1 MENKTPSHPFRKLP
15 IVLLIVL
22 AMSLTLLFIRDTTK
36 GWLLDSTHLSGQD
49 RLLIYVGDIR
59 RTLARYDFLPYLIAE
74 HQPSRALLEGD
85 VSQRDAV
92 ETYLAQLD
100 KASQTRGWYLLDFKG
115 AFVASSSPVYQWRES
130 DGLAITSLM
139 QQLGGEVVTLNYLS
153 QGQARYYRAA
163 PIYGSQGLIGIAVA
177 RINLQTLSESWLAN
191 NEFVLISD
199 RQKRFFLTSSQSIL
213 KRQIGKD
220 TMPPFSPFLLPDG
233 TEVSLVS
240 IENQPYLVQSVSLD
254 DLKWNIH
261 YLTPIKELDDTVNT
275 VMLIATIVMLLIL
288 VVIMLTIERRQKI
301 RSREALQQAISDSER
316 QLRTIIS
323 KTNVGLLMLTGQ
335 GRVAYINPMALRYFG
350 LSEPLATHMEAWQ
363 LFETMVGNTTVMSM
377 LKSLSTHANFSRQS
391 GFSKQSDLSKQSGFS
406 QHKNKDITEL
416 SAVEVMAQ
424 RSDGSRFP
432 VLFSL
437 TYLTFGAQSGYL
449 VTLID
454 ISKRKKAEN
463 ALQKANLELEER
475 VKARTLALE
484 AAQDEL
490 VQNSKMAALG
500 RMSSAI
506 THELNQPLTGIR
518 TLLSSS
524 GVLIERQETDLLK
537 ANMKLVDSLIDRM
550 ATMTSELKTFSYS
563 RSQALVPLSI
573 PTITEEVL
581 QLHADTLQPI
591 QVTVSWPNPMPDA
604 LGEPHR
610 LALVIGNLISNAVDA
625 MNPSSAP
632 TLKIKGVV
640 LDNTI
645 ELHIRDNG
653 TGSTDDALQHLF
665 EPFYTSKKVGQ
676 GLGLGLAISANS
688 MKEMQ
693 GKVWATNN
701 ASLPALK
708 KSAPPTHEAGMTF
721 VLSLKKA
728 N

>member
-1 MENKTPSHPFRKLP
+1 MENRKPSYPFRKLP
-15 IVLLIVL
+15 VILLIIL

-36 GWLLDSTHLSGQD
+36 GWLLDNTHLSGQD

-74 HQPSRALLEGD
+74 HQPSRSLLEGD
-85 VSQRDAV
+85 VSQREAV

-100 KASQTRGWYLLDFKG
+100 KASQTRGWYLLNSNGD
-115 AFVASSSPVYQWRES
+115 FVASSSPVYKWRDS
-130 DGLAITSLM
+130 DGAAITSLM
-139 QQLGGEVVTLNYLS
+139 QQLGGEVVTLSYLS

-163 PIYGSQGLIGIAVA
+163 PIYSSQGLIGIAVA

-199 RQKRFFLTSSQSIL
+199 RQKRFFLTSSQSSL
-213 KRQIGKD
+213 NHQIGKD
-220 TMPPFSPFLLPDG
+220 TMPPLSPFSLPDG

-275 VMLIATIVMLLIL
+275 VMLIAAILMLLVL
-288 VVIMLTIERRQKI
+288 VVILLTIERRQKI

-323 KTNVGLLMLTGQ
+323 KTDVGLMMLTEQ

-350 LSEPLATHMEAWQ
+350 LSEPLATNMEAWQ
-363 LFETMVGNTTVMSM
+363 LFETMMGNTTVMSM
-377 LKSLSTHANFSRQS
+377 LKNLSTRIDTSKNARSSDHA
-391 GFSKQSDLSKQSGFS
+391 GFQTQR
-406 QHKNKDITEL
+406 NKDITEL

-432 VLFSL
+432 TLFSL
-437 TYLTFGAQSGYL
+437 TYMTFGAQSGYL
-449 VTLID
+449 ATLID

-524 GVLIERQETDLLK
+524 GVLIERQQTDLLK

-563 RSQALVPLSI
+563 RSQELVPLSI
-573 PTITEEVL
+573 SAITEEVL
-581 QLHADTLQPI
+581 RLHARTLKPV
-591 QVTVSWPNPMPDA
+591 QVTVNWPSPMPDA

-625 MNPSSAP
+625 MNQSTAP
-632 TLKIKGVV
+632 MLKIESTV
-640 LDNTI
+640 LEDTI

-653 TGSTDDALQHLF
+653 TGSTDEALQHLF

-693 GKVWATNN
+693 GKVWAKNN
-701 ASLPALK
+701 SSSPIKNATPVFES
-708 KSAPPTHEAGMTF
+708 GMTF
-721 VLSLKKA
+721 TLSLKKTS
-728 N
+728 

>member
-1 MENKTPSHPFRKLP
+1 MSRPLRKLP
-15 IVLLIVL
+15 VILLVIL
-22 AMSLTLLFIRDTTK
+22 AMSLTLLFVRDTAK
-36 GWLLDSTHLSGQD
+36 GWLLDRTHMNGQD

-74 HQPSRALLEGD
+74 HEPSRALLEGD
-85 VSQRDAV
+85 TTQLGVV

-100 KASQTRGWYLLDFKG
+100 KASQTRGWHLLDAK
-115 AFVASSSPVYQWRES
+115 ASLVASSSPVYQWRES
-130 DGLAITSLM
+130 DGLAIQSLM
-139 QQLGGEVVTLNYLS
+139 QQLGGEVVTLSYLS

-163 PIYGSQGLIGIAVA
+163 PIYGSTGLIGIAVA
-177 RINLQTLSESWLAN
+177 RINLETLSESWLAN
-191 NEFVLISD
+191 NEFLLISD
-199 RQKRFFLTSSQSIL
+199 QHKRFFLSSAQSIL
-213 KRQIGKD
+213 NNQLGKD
-220 TMPPFSPFLLPDG
+220 SMPSLRPFLLPDG
-233 TEVSLVS
+233 TEVNLVDFERS
-240 IENQPYLVQSVSLD
+240 PYLVQSVNLD

-275 VMLIATIVMLLIL
+275 VTLIAAILMLL
-288 VVIMLTIERRQKI
+288 VVVVVLLTIERRQKI

-316 QLRTIIS
+316 QLRSIIS
-323 KTNVGLLMLTGQ
+323 KTDVGLLMLTEQ

-350 LSEPLATHMEAWQ
+350 LSEPLATNMEAWQ

-377 LKSLSTHANFSRQS
+377 LK
-391 GFSKQSDLSKQSGFS
+391 DLSK
-406 QHKNKDITEL
+406 HKDIAEL

-437 TYLTFGAQSGYL
+437 TYITFGAQSGYL

-463 ALQKANLELEER
+463 ALQKVNHELEER
-475 VKARTLALE
+475 VRARTIELE

-490 VQNSKMAALG
+490 VQSSKMAALG

-524 GVLIERQETDLLK
+524 GLLIERNQTEQLK
-537 ANMKLVDSLIDRM
+537 ANMSLVDSLIDRM
-550 ATMTSELKTFSYS
+550 AAMTSELKTFSYN
-563 RSQALVPLSI
+563 RSQELVPVSLTSA
-573 PTITEEVL
+573 TEDAL
-581 QLHADTLQPI
+581 TLHADALEK
-591 QVTVSWPNPMPDA
+591 VEVVLNWEPNLPYA
-604 LGEPHR
+604 LGDPHR
-610 LALVIGNLISNAVDA
+610 LTLVIGNLISNAVDA
-625 MNPSSAP
+625 MDKTPSPKLSIWG
-632 TLKIKGVV
+632 TTNGDRV
-640 LDNTI
+640 
-645 ELHIRDNG
+645 ELHITDNG
-653 TGSTDDALQHLF
+653 MGSSDEALTHMF
-665 EPFYTSKKVGQ
+665 EPFYTSKKVGK

-693 GKVWATNN
+693 GKVWARNN
-701 ASLPALK
+701 SGQNAENKNATADWS
-708 KSAPPTHEAGMTF
+708 AGMTF
-721 VLSLKKA
+721 SLSLKKE